1 MSSTCSR
8 AFGGWLAGCGAA
20 TAVISAIGQTLLMFA
35 ARGDVGRLLYGIVVL
50 LIPSAVVFVITC
62 LLTAI
67 PAAIVVW
74 LSEELRI
81 RSAGFFAGAGAAI
94 GALSITV
101 LLRSPAV
108 WTSGLVVLFA
118 AAGFVAGLTYW
129 FVVRELTARARFM

>member
-20 TAVISAIGQTLLMFA
+20 TAVISAIGQTLLIVA
-35 ARGDVGRLLYGIVVL
+35 ARGDVAKLLYGIVVL

-74 LSEELRI
+74 VSEEFRI
-81 RSAGFFAGAGAAI
+81 RSAGFFACAGAAI

-108 WTSGLVVLFA
+108 WTSGLVCLFA

-129 FVVRELTARARFM
+129 FVVRELATHERSM

>member
-1 MSSTCSR
+1 MSSSCSH
-8 AFGGWLAGCGAA
+8 AFGGWFAGCGAA
-20 TAVISAIGQTLLMFA
+20 TAVLSGVAQTLLMVA
-35 ARGDVGRLLYGIVVL
+35 SGGDIIRLLGGVIAL
-50 LIPSAVVFVITC
+50 LLPSFLVFVITC

-67 PAAIVVW
+67 PAAIAIW

-108 WTSGLVVLFA
+108 WTSGLVCLFV

-129 FVVRELTARARFM
+129 FVVRELEAAEHSS

>member
-1 MSSTCSR
+1 MSDDGCR

-20 TAVISAIGQTLLMFA
+20 TAVIAAIGQTVLMVA
-35 ARGDVGRLLYGIVVL
+35 SGGDIMRLLGGVIAL
-50 LIPSAVVFVITC
+50 LLPSFLVFVITC

-67 PAAIVVW
+67 PAAIAIW
-74 LSEELRI
+74 LSEEFRI

-94 GALSITV
+94 GALCITV

-108 WTSGLVVLFA
+108 WTSGLVCLFA

-129 FVVRELTARARFM
+129 FVVRELEAAEHSS

>member
-1 MSSTCSR
+1 MSGTCSR

-35 ARGDVGRLLYGIVVL
+35 AHGDVARLLYGIVVL
-50 LIPSAVVFVITC
+50 LIPSAVVFVSTC

-74 LSEELRI
+74 LSEEFRI
-81 RSAGFFAGAGAAI
+81 RSAGFFACAGAAI

-101 LLRSPAV
+101 LLRSPAI
-108 WTSGLVVLFA
+108 WTSGLVCLFA

-129 FVVRELTARARFM
+129 FVVRELEAHAHSL